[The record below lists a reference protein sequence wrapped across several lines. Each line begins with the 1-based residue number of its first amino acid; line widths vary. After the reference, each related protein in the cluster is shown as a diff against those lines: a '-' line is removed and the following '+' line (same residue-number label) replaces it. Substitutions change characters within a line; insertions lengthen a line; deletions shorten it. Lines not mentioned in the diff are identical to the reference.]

1 MSDAV
6 STMYGRADLS
16 QDVANVIEEMGTIDF
31 AQALGEFYPCRN
43 MTPREYA
50 KTHLTKRKV
59 KFTYVGVD
67 DGIPSECP
75 RGWDLLVVCGV
86 VFSRRENEDLR
97 VRLEAAQTNERVL
110 LGIPLQVFPVVQQ
123 LRELCAL
130 RELAKREV
138 YDEGTSS
145 RTGLETRRKFVL
157 KQLRERA
164 HKALMPGSFRWL
176 CQGKVVEEAPVG
188 TRNWFLSEFLQS
200 IYHKS
205 PDVSWGYN
213 KSEYL
218 EALDELLDLAQPLQ
232 ISKMGDHGAV
242 KVLRHFMIDNGFLQ
256 LKEDYGSYSVY
267 EVVDYLENSQW
278 AEIWNLYMQRLIGDG
293 RNVKHTELGLFSREL
308 SSAPW
313 GICRPVQ
320 ALLLAALLRRAY
332 PDFGMENDGE
342 PVVLSG
348 HALMRAFAQPKGW
361 TVYYRPAAT
370 HEVVFLHRL
379 GELCATNRPG
389 SGSAFVNMWD
399 DALRRMTSWYQ
410 QLSGVAK
417 LDLESLSQETQ
428 SFVKLLTDTEQRANP
443 RELLGEALPALCG
456 EEGIP
461 LEDDQDRI
469 LGWLR
474 ERCLELEEHVKSFQ
488 NRLSAELGRVLGCE
502 PTADANVNWLD
513 EQHRLW
519 LGKMHEHVKAHSFSP
534 HAQALLHLQETGND
548 AAQRWFEI
556 LPQHL
561 DLPALDLW
569 TRDYT
574 HLYKARL
581 LKAKVEL
588 ELWSVSQL
596 KGKNDDTEARKL
608 ALAHWFAGEFKGMQL
623 SEAER
628 ESVMLDLLER
638 VM

>member
-50 KTHLTKRKV
+50 KTHLTKRRV
-59 KFTYVGVD
+59 KFAYVGIN

-97 VRLEAAQTNERVL
+97 IRLEGAKTNERVL
-110 LGIPLQVFPVVQQ
+110 VGIPLQIIPVVQQ

-130 RELAKREV
+130 RELAKRDV
-138 YDEGTSS
+138 YDEGTPS

-176 CQGKVVEEAPVG
+176 CKGKVVEEAPVG

-205 PDVSWGYN
+205 PEVSWGYN

-218 EALDELLDLAQPLQ
+218 EALDEMLDLAQPLQ

-242 KVLRHFMIDNGFLQ
+242 KVLRRFMVGNGFLK
-256 LKEDYGSYSVY
+256 LKEDFGSYSVY
-267 EVVDYLENSQW
+267 EVADYLEDSQW
-278 AEIWNLYMQRLIGDG
+278 AEVWSLYMQRLIGDG
-293 RNVKHTELGLFSREL
+293 RNVKHTELGQFTREL
-308 SSAPW
+308 SAAPW
-313 GICRPVQ
+313 GISRPVQ
-320 ALLLAALLRRAY
+320 ALLLAALLRCAY

-361 TVYYRPAAT
+361 MVYYRPAAT

-379 GELCATNRPG
+379 GEVCATNRSA
-389 SGSAFVNMWD
+389 SGSAFVNVWD
-399 DALRRMTSWYQ
+399 DALRGMTHWYQ

-417 LDLESLSQETQ
+417 LDLDGLSQETK

-461 LEDDQDRI
+461 LEEDQGRMLDWI
-469 LGWLR
+469 R
-474 ERCLELEEHVKSFQ
+474 ERCQELEAHVKSFQ
-488 NRLSAELGRVLGCE
+488 NRLAAELGRVLGFD
-502 PTADANVNWLD
+502 PMTDVDVSWLD

-519 LGKMHEHVKAHSFSP
+519 LGKMYERANAQSFSP
-534 HAQALLHLQETGND
+534 HAQALLHLQEVGEN

-561 DLPALDLW
+561 DLPVLDLW

-574 HLYKARL
+574 NLYKARL

-588 ELWSVSQL
+588 EMWGVAQF
-596 KGKNDDTEARKL
+596 KGKTDDAEADKL
-608 ALAHWFAGEFKGMQL
+608 ALARWLAGEFKGLQL

-628 ESVMLDLLER
+628 ESVLLDLLER